1 MRTKSAARKEYIVF
15 MNNDTLLYWHKLE
28 NFYPYILEE
37 QHNEKIKSFKIA
49 RECDYPDLENP
60 TIQENNCVRYYE
72 VYLGIFRVKSALD
85 VIAKQ
90 MNAEKEFRDDSNET
104 SCFCKFRLKAD
115 GKFDETSFRI
125 SSFPWAINRVKQKQ
139 IELNQWD
146 DDFHEYEKRLFM
158 QLFAWDEVVD
168 YEKCRQIVNR
178 IKSELSWN
186 IEFSGCWMRIDR
198 VVGEKK
204 DNQSQEHTA
213 VVEEED
219 RQIDELIKAN
229 DLLNSFYVRDLENVI
244 NNVSKQNYGQALEQY
259 LNHNSDKRIDVEH
272 DKDALFA
279 IFDPKTMPYGKW
291 PSGYSLRSMQ
301 QLAVNIAMNQKEGYT
316 PVFSVN
322 GPPGT
327 GKTLLAKAVAG
338 EAHVPFFSLSGS
350 DFVEM
355 FVGVGASRVRDL
367 FEEAKKNAPCIVFID
382 EIDAV
387 ARRRG
392 TGMGGGHDEREQT
405 LNQMLV
411 EMDGFGVNEG
421 IIVMAATNR
430 VDILDPAIMRPG
442 RFDRKVY
449 VGRPDIGGREEI
461 LAVHAKNKPLGDDVD
476 LKQIAQTTAGFTGAD
491 LENLLNE
498 AAIVAAKENRAY
510 ITQNDIKKSFVKVGI
525 GAEKK
530 SRIISDKEKRITA
543 FHEAGHAILFHVL
556 PDVGPVYSV
565 SIIPT
570 GAGAAGYTMPLPE
583 KDEMF
588 NTKGKMLQDITVS
601 LGGRVA
607 EELVFDDITT
617 GASQDIKQATKM
629 AKAMVTRYGMSENV
643 GLICY
648 DNDDDEVFIGRDLAH
663 TRGYGEGV
671 ATAIDQEVKRIIDE
685 CYAKARQIITENRS
699 VLDACA
705 KLLLEKEKISQKE
718 FEALFETDHV
728 VL

>member
-1 MRTKSAARKEYIVF
+1 
-15 MNNDTLLYWHKLE
+15 MNNKKSSYRGLGFYIGLILIVILVWYWLDGSSLTNNYTKAEFETSLKAEEVQKVSVVQNREVPTGSLEITFSDGSSKVLYTSDINDLQTLMEDYDFTDYTVADVPAESWLMNLLPLLLVFAAMFILFMMMNNQAAASSGGNSKMMNFGKSRAKMTTDE
-28 NFYPYILEE
+28 NKTVTFANVAGLKEEKEELEE
-37 QHNEKIKSFKIA
+37 I
-49 RECDYPDLENP
+49 
-60 TIQENNCVRYYE
+60 V
-72 VYLGIFRVKSALD
+72 
-85 VIAKQ
+85 
-90 MNAEKEFRDDSNET
+90 
-104 SCFCKFRLKAD
+104 
-115 GKFDETSFRI
+115 
-125 SSFPWAINRVKQKQ
+125 
-139 IELNQWD
+139 
-146 DDFHEYEKRLFM
+146 DF
-158 QLFAWDEVVD
+158 
-168 YEKCRQIVNR
+168 
-178 IKSELSWN
+178 
-186 IEFSGCWMRIDR
+186 
-198 VVGEKK
+198 
-204 DNQSQEHTA
+204 
-213 VVEEED
+213 
-219 RQIDELIKAN
+219 
-229 DLLNSFYVRDLENVI
+229 
-244 NNVSKQNYGQALEQY
+244 
-259 LNHNSDKRIDVEH
+259 
-272 DKDALFA
+272 
-279 IFDPKTMPYGKW
+279 
-291 PSGYSLRSMQ
+291 LRSPKKYT
-301 QLAVNIAMNQKEGYT
+301 QLGARIPKGVLL
-316 PVFSVN
+316 V

-327 GKTLLAKAVAG
+327 GKTLLAKAIAG
-338 EAHVPFFSLSGS
+338 EAGVPFFSISGS

-442 RFDRKVY
+442 RFDRKVH
-449 VGRPDIGGREEI
+449 VGRPDVGGREEI
-461 LAVHAKNKPLGDDVD
+461 LRVHAKNKPLADDVD

-498 AAIVAAKENRAY
+498 AAIIAAKEDRAF
-510 ITQNDIKKSFVKVGI
+510 IMMDDIKKAFVKVGI

-530 SRIISDKEKRITA
+530 SRVISEKEKRITA
-543 FHEAGHAILFHVL
+543 FHEAGHAILFHLL

-588 NTKGKMLQDITVS
+588 NTKGKMLQDIVVS

-617 GASQDIKQATKM
+617 GASQDIKQATKL
-629 AKAMVTRYGMSENV
+629 AKSMVTKYGMSENL

-648 DNDDDEVFIGRDLAH
+648 DNDDDEVFLGRDLAH

-685 CYAKARQIITENRS
+685 SYVKAREMILEHRD

-705 KLLLEKEKISQKE
+705 NLLLEKEKIGRQE
-718 FEALFETDHV
+718 FEALFEA
-728 VL
+728 

>member
-1 MRTKSAARKEYIVF
+1 MNTKKNSYKGFGIY
-15 MNNDTLLYWHKLE
+15 LLL
-28 NFYPYILEE
+28 IL
-37 QHNEKIKSFKIA
+37 A
-49 RECDYPDLENP
+49 
-60 TIQENNCVRYYE
+60 
-72 VYLGIFRVKSALD
+72 
-85 VIAKQ
+85 
-90 MNAEKEFRDDSNET
+90 
-104 SCFCKFRLKAD
+104 
-115 GKFDETSFRI
+115 
-125 SSFPWAINRVKQKQ
+125 
-139 IELNQWD
+139 
-146 DDFHEYEKRLFM
+146 
-158 QLFAWDEVVD
+158 
-168 YEKCRQIVNR
+168 
-178 IKSELSWN
+178 
-186 IEFSGCWMRIDR
+186 
-198 VVGEKK
+198 VVGIWYWMDGNTSVNDYTRAAFEK
-204 DNQSQEHTA
+204 
-213 VVEEED
+213 
-219 RQIDELIKAN
+219 
-229 DLLNSFYVRDLENVI
+229 
-244 NNVSKQNYGQALEQY
+244 ALEGG
-259 LNHNSDKRIDVEH
+259 DVAGVTIVPNRGEVPTGNIYITF
-272 DKDALFA
+272 KDGSAN
-279 IFDPKTMPYGKW
+279 
-291 PSGYSLRSMQ
+291 
-301 QLAVNIAMNQKEGYT
+301 QLAVNDVRELEAYLRQQKFTGYT
-316 PVFSVN
+316 VENPPAESWLVSMLPYLIMFATVFIFFIIMSNQTVSN
-322 GPPGT
+322 SGGGGSARMMNFGKSRAKLMTDDPAKRITFAKVAGLREEKEELEEIVDFLRAPGKYTKLGARIPKGVLLVGPPGT
-327 GKTLLAKAVAG
+327 GKTLLAKAIAG
-338 EAHVPFFSLSGS
+338 EAGVPFFSISGS

-442 RFDRKVY
+442 RFDRKVH
-449 VGRPDIGGREEI
+449 VGRPDVGGREEI

-498 AAIVAAKENRAY
+498 AAIVAAKDDRAF
-510 ITQNDIKKSFVKVGI
+510 IVQEDIKKSFVKVGI

-583 KDEMF
+583 RDDMF
-588 NTKGKMLQDITVS
+588 NTRGKMIQDIIVS

-617 GASQDIKQATKM
+617 GASQDIKQATRL
-629 AKAMVTRYGMSENV
+629 AKAMVTKYGMSDNI

-663 TRGYGEGV
+663 TRGYGENV
-671 ATAIDQEVKRIIDE
+671 ATEIDKEIKRIIDE
-685 CYAKARQIITENRS
+685 CYEKARELITMHRKA
-699 VLDACA
+699 LDACA
-705 KLLLEKEKISQKE
+705 ELLLEKEKIGQKE
-718 FEALFETDHV
+718 FEALFEG
-728 VL
+728 

>member
-1 MRTKSAARKEYIVF
+1 LNSKRSSYRGFGIY
-15 MNNDTLLYWHKLE
+15 LLLILAIIGIWYWMDG
-28 NFYPYILEE
+28 NTSTNSYTRAQF
-37 QHNEKIKSFKIA
+37 
-49 RECDYPDLENP
+49 
-60 TIQENNCVRYYE
+60 
-72 VYLGIFRVKSALD
+72 
-85 VIAKQ
+85 
-90 MNAEKEFRDDSNET
+90 ET
-104 SCFCKFRLKAD
+104 AVAD
-115 GKFDETSFRI
+115 GNVAQLKIVPNRGEVPTGNVYITFKD
-125 SSFPWAINRVKQKQ
+125 SSTQV
-139 IELNQWD
+139 
-146 DDFHEYEKRLFM
+146 
-158 QLFAWDEVVD
+158 
-168 YEKCRQIVNR
+168 
-178 IKSELSWN
+178 
-186 IEFSGCWMRIDR
+186 
-198 VVGEKK
+198 
-204 DNQSQEHTA
+204 
-213 VVEEED
+213 
-219 RQIDELIKAN
+219 
-229 DLLNSFYVRDLENVI
+229 
-244 NNVSKQNYGQALEQY
+244 
-259 LNHNSDKRIDVEH
+259 
-272 DKDALFA
+272 
-279 IFDPKTMPYGKW
+279 
-291 PSGYSLRSMQ
+291 
-301 QLAVNIAMNQKEGYT
+301 LAVNDVNDIEDYLRDQQFTSYTVENPPEQSWIVTILPYLIIFAAMFIFFMIMTNQAAANSGGGGKMMNFGKSRAKLMTDDPAKRVTFANVAGLKEEKEELEEIVDFLRAPKKYT
-316 PVFSVN
+316 RLGARIPKGVLLV

-327 GKTLLAKAVAG
+327 GKTLLAKAIAG
-338 EAHVPFFSLSGS
+338 EAGVPFFSISGS

-367 FEEAKKNAPCIVFID
+367 FEEAKKNAPCIVVID

-442 RFDRKVY
+442 RFDRKVH
-449 VGRPDIGGREEI
+449 VGRPDVGGREEI
-461 LAVHAKNKPLGDDVD
+461 LSVHAKNKPLGDDVD

-498 AAIVAAKENRAY
+498 AAIIAAKEDRAY
-510 ITQNDIKKSFVKVGI
+510 ITQTDIKKAFVKVGI

-530 SRIISDKEKRITA
+530 SRVISEKEKRITA
-543 FHEAGHAILFHVL
+543 FHESGHAILFHLL

-583 KDEMF
+583 RDDMF
-588 NTKGKMLQDITVS
+588 NTKGKMLQDIIVS

-617 GASQDIKQATKM
+617 GASQDIKQATRM
-629 AKAMVTRYGMSENV
+629 AKDMVTKYGMSENI

-671 ATAIDQEVKRIIDE
+671 ATTIDLEVKRIIDE
-685 CYAKARQIITENRS
+685 CYEKAKQMIAEHRD

-705 KLLLEKEKISQKE
+705 NLLLEKEKISQQE
-718 FEALFETDHV
+718 FEALFEQ
-728 VL
+728 

>member
-1 MRTKSAARKEYIVF
+1 MDSKKYRGASGASLLMLVIVLFAVFWFSDRMQSTEQRYTEAMFQEDLKEDNVDSVVINPNKETPTGTLKIYLKDEDYSKS
-15 MNNDTLLYWHKLE
+15 MNVLNTEKVQE
-28 NFYPYILEE
+28 ILEE
-37 QHNEKIKSFKIA
+37 NGVAYKIA
-49 RECDYPDLENP
+49 DMPKPSVFTTVVLPLVLTVGVVLLLFVLMNRQAGGGANAKAMSF
-60 TIQENNCVRYYE
+60 
-72 VYLGIFRVKSALD
+72 GKSRARLSTD
-85 VIAKQ
+85 RDKKVTFANVAGLKE
-90 MNAEKEFRDDSNET
+90 EKEELEEIVDF
-104 SCFCKFRLKAD
+104 LKEPKKYIQVGA
-115 GKFDETSFRI
+115 RI
-125 SSFPWAINRVKQKQ
+125 PKGV
-139 IELNQWD
+139 
-146 DDFHEYEKRLFM
+146 
-158 QLFAWDEVVD
+158 
-168 YEKCRQIVNR
+168 
-178 IKSELSWN
+178 
-186 IEFSGCWMRIDR
+186 
-198 VVGEKK
+198 
-204 DNQSQEHTA
+204 
-213 VVEEED
+213 
-219 RQIDELIKAN
+219 
-229 DLLNSFYVRDLENVI
+229 LLV
-244 NNVSKQNYGQALEQY
+244 
-259 LNHNSDKRIDVEH
+259 
-272 DKDALFA
+272 
-279 IFDPKTMPYGKW
+279 
-291 PSGYSLRSMQ
+291 
-301 QLAVNIAMNQKEGYT
+301 
-316 PVFSVN
+316 

-338 EAHVPFFSLSGS
+338 EAGVPFFTISGS

-498 AAIVAAKENRAY
+498 AAIIAAKENRAY